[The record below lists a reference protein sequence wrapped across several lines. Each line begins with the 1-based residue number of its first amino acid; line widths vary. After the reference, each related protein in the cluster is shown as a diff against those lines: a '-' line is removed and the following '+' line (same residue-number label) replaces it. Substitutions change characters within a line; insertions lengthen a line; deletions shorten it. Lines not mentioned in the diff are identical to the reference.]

1 MQKILVAVGSTRR
14 PKLNAV
20 WEGLTVFGPQL
31 DPNAQFEVVG
41 VEVDSGIGNTPTTR
55 AELMAGARQR
65 AEALVRM
72 GRERNQAWRYFVGL
86 EGGLDVVH
94 EDSEG
99 HGFNLAGNRVTGA
112 GLPPL
117 RDANRARRLVFLEN
131 WAYVT
136 DGAGRGAYGQ
146 SGSIL
151 IPASLAVEVLD
162 RGAEL
167 AAAIDAYAGGQGIRD
182 AQGAWGVLT
191 RNLITRQDAFRVA
204 VINAFA
210 PFFNA
215 ALYGNTGADR

>member
-41 VEVDSGIGNTPTTR
+41 VEVESGVGHTPTTR

-65 AEALVRM
+65 AETLVRM
-72 GRERNQAWRYFVGL
+72 GRESNAGWRYFVGL
-86 EGGLDVVH
+86 EGGLDVMQ
-94 EDSEG
+94 ENG
-99 HGFNLAGNRVTGA
+99 Q
-112 GLPPL
+112 
-117 RDANRARRLVFLEN
+117 RLVFLEN

-136 DGAGRGAYGQ
+136 DGAGRSAFGQ

-151 IPASLAVEVLD
+151 IPAPLAVEVLD
-162 RGAEL
+162 RGVEL

-191 RNLITRQDAFRVA
+191 RNLITRQDAFRIA

-215 ALYGNTGADR
+215 ALYRNA

>member
-1 MQKILVAVGSTRR
+1 MEKILVAVGSTRR

-31 DPNAQFEVVG
+31 NPDAQFEVVG
-41 VEVDSGIGNTPTTR
+41 VEVASSVGHTPLSR
-55 AELMAGARQR
+55 AELMAGARGR
-65 AEALVRM
+65 AEALVRLK
-72 GRERNQAWRYFVGL
+72 RERNEAWRYFVGL
-86 EGGLDVVH
+86 EGGLDVIE
-94 EDSEG
+94 EDG
-99 HGFNLAGNRVTGA
+99 Q
-112 GLPPL
+112 
-117 RDANRARRLVFLEN
+117 RLVFLEN

-136 DGAGRGAYGQ
+136 DETGRGYYGQ

-151 IPASLAVEVLD
+151 LPAPLAAEVLD
-162 RGAEL
+162 RGVEL
-167 AAAIDAYAGGQGIRD
+167 AAAIDAYAGGHDIRD

-215 ALYGNTGADR
+215 ALYRKS

>member
-41 VEVDSGIGNTPTTR
+41 VEVESGVGHTPTTR

-65 AEALVRM
+65 AETLVRM
-72 GRERNQAWRYFVGL
+72 GRESNSGWRYFVGL
-86 EGGLDVVH
+86 EGGLDVMQ
-94 EDSEG
+94 ENGE
-99 HGFNLAGNRVTGA
+99 
-112 GLPPL
+112 
-117 RDANRARRLVFLEN
+117 RLVFLEN

-136 DGAGRGAYGQ
+136 DGAGRSAFGQ

-151 IPASLAVEVLD
+151 IPAPLAVEVLD

-191 RNLITRQDAFRVA
+191 RNLITRQDAFRIA

-215 ALYGNTGADR
+215 ALYRNA